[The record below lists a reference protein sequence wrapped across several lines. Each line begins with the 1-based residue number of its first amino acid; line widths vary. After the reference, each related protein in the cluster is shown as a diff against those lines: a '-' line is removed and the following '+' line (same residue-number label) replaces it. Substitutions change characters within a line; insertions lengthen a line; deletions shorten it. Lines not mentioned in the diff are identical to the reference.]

1 MNVLNLQK
9 RLKKEYF
16 ENLDT
21 NVIKN
26 TKTFWK
32 SVKPHFTN
40 KGSDSKKIILVEKD
54 EITTDN
60 AKIADI
66 MNDYFINI
74 TKELNIPP
82 PISNI
87 KEQRVDT
94 GIDSIDMISHVYRE
108 HPSIIKIRH
117 KVDHTS
123 KFSFIKIEQE
133 QLEKEILVLNIK
145 KAAGYDH
152 ISPKI
157 LKEAV
162 NTVKAPLS
170 NIFNTSLENCVF
182 PSELKYF
189 NVTPMFKKDDNT
201 NKGNYRPIRILPVIS
216 KILERLMFQQMSSFV
231 DNVISPYL
239 CGFRKGYSTQHAL
252 LLLMHKINK
261 SLDLKQKVGLL
272 MMDLSKT
279 FDCISHDLIIAKLYA
294 YGFDKGSLK
303 FIYSYLKGRCQRVK
317 INTNYSSWKDI
328 LTGVPQGS
336 VLGPLLFNIFLN
348 DIFYFVN
355 EKDICNYADDNTL
368 SVADIDINNII
379 NGLEAN
385 ISILN
390 TWFSILNTW
399 FSILNTW
406 FSILNTWFSIL
417 NTWFSIL
424 NTWFSILNTWFSI
437 LNTWFSIL
445 NTWFSILNTWFL
457 NNSQKLNGGK
467 CQFLIIESVKSL
479 RNKNASVKVG
489 NIKVEERQ
497 NGKHLGITI
506 DNNNSM
512 V

>member
-1 MNVLNLQK
+1 MV
-9 RLKKEYF
+9 
-16 ENLDT
+16 
-21 NVIKN
+21 KN
-26 TKTFWK
+26 TKTFGNLLNRI
-32 SVKPHFTN
+32 TN

-54 EITTDN
+54 EIITDN

-82 PISNI
+82 PIPNI

-94 GIDSIDMISHVYRE
+94 GINPIDLIIHVYRE

-162 NTVKAPLS
+162 NAVKAPLS
-170 NIFNTSLENCVF
+170 NIFNTNLENCVF
-182 PSELKYF
+182 PAELKYS
-189 NVTPMFKKDDNT
+189 NVTPVFKKDDNT
-201 NKGNYRPIRILPVIS
+201 NKENYRPISILPVIS
-216 KILERLMFQQMSSFV
+216 KIFERLMFQQMSSFV

-252 LLLMHKINK
+252 LLLMNKINK
-261 SLDLKQKVGLL
+261 SLDLKQKVGLM
-272 MMDLSKT
+272 MMDLSKA

-294 YGFDKGSLK
+294 YGFDKCSLK

-317 INTNYSSWKDI
+317 INTNYSSWKDV
-328 LTGVPQGS
+328 LTGGPQGS

-379 NGLEAN
+379 NGLETN
-385 ISILN
+385 I
-390 TWFSILNTW
+390 
-399 FSILNTW
+399 
-406 FSILNTWFSIL
+406 
-417 NTWFSIL
+417 
-424 NTWFSILNTWFSI
+424 
-437 LNTWFSIL
+437 
-445 NTWFSILNTWFL
+445 SILNTWFL

-467 CQFLIIESVKSL
+467 CQFLIIESAKSV

-489 NIKVEERQ
+489 NIKVEEKQ
-497 NGKHLGITI
+497 NGKLLGITI
-506 DNNNSM
+506 DNNNCM
-512 V
+512 VEHIKKICKQASNKLNALARISPALSENKRKVLMNSFVTSQFSYCPIIWMYCQRQIK